1 MKFLNFFILCLLLTS
16 MHVSLFA
23 QADLQNIPDDSI
35 PVNNLK
41 EVVVSTT
48 LRDSVQ
54 YLPEVKGVFI
64 FAGKKTNLIVPT
76 NINANLAQNNIRQV
90 FAKVPG
96 VTTWDMDGA
105 GTQLN
110 IGSRGT
116 DSHRSIEMNMRQ
128 NGYVTNSDIFG
139 YPENHYTLP
148 LEAVQEIQYVRG
160 SAALQYGSQY
170 GGMMNFIIKQGD
182 STQPISV
189 ESNQTTGSNGFYNS
203 YNAVGGTIGKIN
215 YYAYYDNRH
224 GNGWRP
230 SQAFDYHAYY
240 ANMEYRFSNKGSI
253 AFQFSRMRYV
263 QQIAGGLTDAQ
274 FAQNPKQSLRNRNFF
289 NPEINIP
296 AIIFKYA
303 FSTNTKLQIT
313 TNALFG
319 QRNSVQFINTP
330 NIADTINKQLGT
342 YNPRQVDRDYYSSF
356 ATEARLMH
364 VYFLGKVKSTLAA
377 GFRLS
382 SEVTKRD
389 QLGVGTTGSNFDL
402 SLIAPYGTLLRFH
415 TNNAAFFAENIFQ
428 ITPKFSV
435 TPGFRYELIQ
445 SDYTGVI
452 NHASL
457 PVAYNGNR
465 RFPLFGSGL
474 QYQTSKTT
482 QLYANISQEYRPYLY
497 SQITPADRVDVIDPN
512 LKDSK
517 GYDISIGYRGTI
529 KNIVQ
534 FDVDVFR
541 VFFGNRVGLIS
552 KNDINGN
559 PFLYTTNI
567 GNAVAKGVEAYGEIS
582 LLALWNGNNKQ
593 KDIRLFNALAYTHAQ
608 YVSGMQNTN
617 GNNVNLTGN
626 WVEHVPQWVN
636 RTGLS
641 FLLHRFSTTLQYSY
655 TDQSFNDALN
665 TVSSSNGVTGK
676 IPSFGLWDWTVGYN
690 FGKHYCITGGIN
702 NLLNLNYFSQRITIY
717 PGPGI
722 LPADGRT
729 FYISFSIKF

>member
-1 MKFLNFFILCLLLTS
+1 MKLIRMFSFSIFFLLIQ
-16 MHVSLFA
+16 HPIFA
-23 QADLQNIPDDSI
+23 QENLQNKTNDTI
-35 PVNNLK
+35 PVNDLQ
-41 EVVVSTT
+41 EVIVSST

-54 YLPEVKGVFI
+54 FLPEIKGVSV
-64 FAGKKTNLIVPT
+64 FAGKKTNLIIPSAT
-76 NINANLAQNNIRQV
+76 QANLAQNVVRQV

-96 VTTWDMDGA
+96 LTSWDMDGT

-110 IGSRGT
+110 IGARGT

-128 NGYVTNSDIFG
+128 NGYVTNSAIFG

-182 STQPISV
+182 STKPISV
-189 ESNQTTGSNGFYNS
+189 ESNQTAGSNGFYNS
-203 YNAVGGTIGKIN
+203 YNAVGGTSGKIN

-240 ANMEYRFSNKGSI
+240 ANMEYRFNNKGSI

-274 FAQNPKQSLRNRNFF
+274 FAQNPKQSLRSRNFF

-303 FSTNTKLQIT
+303 FSPNTKLQIIS
-313 TNALFG
+313 NALFG
-319 QRNSVQFINTP
+319 QRNSVQFINIP
-330 NIADTINKQLGT
+330 NIADTVNKQLGT

-356 ATEARLMH
+356 STEARLLH
-364 VYFLGKVKSTLAA
+364 LYTIGKIKSTLAT

-382 SEVTKRD
+382 SEVTRRD
-389 QLGVGTTGSNFDL
+389 QLGVGTTGSDFDL
-402 SLIAPYGTLLRFH
+402 SLVAPYGTMLRFH
-415 TNNAAFFAENIFQ
+415 TNNAAVFAENIFQ

-435 TPGFRYELIQ
+435 IPGFRYELIQ

-452 NHASL
+452 NHASV

-465 RFPLFGSGL
+465 SFPLFGAGL
-474 QYQTSKTT
+474 QYQASKTT

-497 SQITPADRVDVIDPN
+497 SQITPADRVDIIDPN

-517 GYDISIGYRGTI
+517 GYDISLGYRGAI
-529 KNIVQ
+529 KNILQ
-534 FDVDVFR
+534 FDVNVFR
-541 VFFGNRVGLIS
+541 VYYGNRVGLIT
-552 KNDINGN
+552 KNDANGN

-567 GNAVAKGVEAYGEIS
+567 GNAVAKGIEAYGEIS
-582 LLALWNGNNKQ
+582 LVSLWNGNNKQ
-593 KDIRLFNALAYTHAQ
+593 KDIRLFNSLAYTHAR
-608 YVSGMQNTN
+608 YVTGKLNAN
-617 GNNVNLTGN
+617 GVNVNLTGN
-626 WVEHVPQWVN
+626 AVEHVPQWVN
-636 RTGLS
+636 KTGL
-641 FLLHRFSTTLQYSY
+641 LLLFHRFTTTLQYSY
-655 TDQSFNDALN
+655 TDKSYNDALN
-665 TVSSSNGVTGK
+665 TVSSANGVTGI
-676 IPSFGLWDWTVGYN
+676 IPSFGLWDWTVGYAFLN
-690 FGKHYCITGGIN
+690 HYRVTGGIN
-702 NLLNLNYFSQRITIY
+702 NLLNLNYFSQRITFY

-729 FYISFSIKF
+729 FYISFSVKM